1 MQKEKINL
9 LGFTHER
16 LVEFFDSIDQPRFR
30 ASQLLK
36 WIHQRGV
43 IDFMLM
49 TDFSLE
55 LRNNLS
61 VIAEV
66 KPPSVEEC
74 HVSPEGTKKYLIKL
88 ESGSMIEMVK
98 IPEKKRMTLC
108 ISSQAGCALQCTFCA
123 TGAQGFEKNLSD
135 AEIIGQLWLANF
147 YDSSSPLISNV
158 VFMGMGEPLLNVE
171 NVLSSISLMLHQ
183 NAYGLS
189 KRRITLSTSG
199 IVPEINKLAERTDV
213 SLAISLHA
221 ANNILRDEIVP
232 INKKYPLNDFRD
244 ENVPINKKYPLNDLL
259 DACKQYLN
267 NQSKRKTITIEYILI
282 DGINDSIEHAKD
294 LVKILKGLPCKIN
307 LIPFNPF
314 EGCDY
319 MRSKEDTIKD
329 FKNFLVKKGF
339 ITTLRITRGDAID
352 GACGQLVG
360 NLKKSVKGKNNKNSI
375 NLINTL

>member
-9 LGFTHER
+9 LGFNHER
-16 LVEFFDSIDQPRFR
+16 LVEFFNSIDQPRFR

-123 TGAQGFEKNLSD
+123 TGAQGFERNLSD

-171 NVLSSISLMLHQ
+171 NVLSSIDLMLHQ

-221 ANNILRDEIVP
+221 PDNILRDEI
-232 INKKYPLNDFRD
+232 
-244 ENVPINKKYPLNDLL
+244 VPINKKYPLNDLL
-259 DACKQYLN
+259 DACKQYLK

-282 DGINDSIEHAKD
+282 DGINDSIEHARD

>member
-55 LRNNLS
+55 LRNNLFA
-61 VIAEV
+61 IAEV

-232 INKKYPLNDFRD
+232 INKKYPLND
-244 ENVPINKKYPLNDLL
+244 LL

>member
-16 LVEFFDSIDQPRFR
+16 LVEFFNSIDQPRFR

-171 NVLSSISLMLHQ
+171 NVLSSIDLMLHQ

-232 INKKYPLNDFRD
+232 INKKYPLND
-244 ENVPINKKYPLNDLL
+244 LL
-259 DACKQYLN
+259 DACKQYLK

-282 DGINDSIEHAKD
+282 DEINDSIEHARD